1 MILILAVLAGAIG
14 YGGVALGW
22 ALAPRSFAFSWLTAL
37 SVWIAWPLGAM
48 ALMLIHALTGGRWG
62 KAVHNAFAA
71 GARSAFLMPLFVIPY
86 ALTAQRMY
94 PWLQADAGRL
104 DNALYLNALAF
115 VLRGVIY
122 LLIWLVLAVLVTRA
136 AGDAKE
142 LEGLAPPALIVLALT
157 ATFAAIDALMSLDP
171 TFASSIFGLVQI
183 SEIGALSL
191 SIATLALIFSSAP
204 PDPEALRQLA
214 RLLLAFIILWSY
226 LAFMQLL
233 IVWQSDLPHETA
245 WYLPR
250 WRQGWAIVAGLI
262 AFVHFFAPFF
272 TLLSSKAQHS
282 PKAVGFAAAL
292 IIIGGILHQFWL
304 VAPFA
309 GANSGMIALLTLS
322 ALLAMACTS
331 LLVTR
336 GKGRLWIGSR
346 RERNA

>member
-1 MILILAVLAGAIG
+1 MISIFAAVACAIG

-22 ALAPRSFAFSWLTAL
+22 AMTPRSFGFAWLAAL

-48 ALMLIHALTGGRWG
+48 ALMLIHALTGGLWG
-62 KAVHNAFAA
+62 KAIHHALAK
-71 GARSAFLMPLFVIPY
+71 GARRAFLIPLLIIPY
-86 ALTAQRMY
+86 ALTVQRLY
-94 PWLQADAGRL
+94 PWLQAGATQY
-104 DNALYLNALAF
+104 DNALYLNGPGF
-115 VLRGVIY
+115 VVRGVIY
-122 LLIWLVLAVLVTRA
+122 VLIWLVLAVLVTRA
-136 AGDAKE
+136 DDDANE
-142 LEGLAPPALIVLALT
+142 LARLAPPALILLALT

-191 SIATLALIFSSAP
+191 SVAALALIFSATALDS
-204 PDPEALRQLA
+204 EALRQIA
-214 RLLLAFIILWSY
+214 RLLLAFVILWSY

-233 IVWQSDLPHETA
+233 IVWQSDLPHEAA
-245 WYLPR
+245 WYLLR
-250 WRQGWAIVAGLI
+250 WRQGWGMIAGLI
-262 AFVHFFAPFF
+262 AFTQFFLPFF

-282 PKAVGFAAAL
+282 PKAVGFAAAS

-309 GANSGMIALLTLS
+309 GSKSGTIALLTLF

-346 RERNA
+346 RARNA